1 MDEVPILQA
10 AINLA
15 VIMASAAALG
25 LVTSKLLRGQ
35 VLVPYTPRLPN
46 DPGGI
51 LSPLVRGH
59 HNATEEWLVR
69 DSPATTE
76 VAEVAPVKPTRTNRF
91 AGDIALGI
99 AGFLVMFL
107 PVLGLQAILVKLVME
122 YQHRLIDD
130 VLADRSVGQ
139 FMVAMLAAVIIAPV
153 LEELIF
159 RNFLQGGMEV
169 LERYLITDENWSF
182 GTLPIIASSLLFAGV
197 HWGQGPAAVPL
208 FFFALM
214 LGYLYYQTHRVLPVI
229 IAHAALNLFSMI
241 QLGFYVFVTNP

>member
-59 HNATEEWLVR
+59 REATEEWPAR
-69 DSPATTE
+69 DQPDAVE
-76 VAEVAPVKPTRTNRF
+76 VAEVAPAKAARMNRF
-91 AGDIALGI
+91 VGDIALGI
-99 AGFLVMFL
+99 VGFLVMFL

-130 VLADRSVGQ
+130 VLADRSIGQ

-169 LERYLITDENWSF
+169 LERYLITDENWSY
-182 GTLPIIASSLLFAGV
+182 GTVPIIGSSLLFAGV

-229 IAHAALNLFSMI
+229 VAHAALNLFSMI
-241 QLGFYVFVTNP
+241 QLGFYVFVSNP